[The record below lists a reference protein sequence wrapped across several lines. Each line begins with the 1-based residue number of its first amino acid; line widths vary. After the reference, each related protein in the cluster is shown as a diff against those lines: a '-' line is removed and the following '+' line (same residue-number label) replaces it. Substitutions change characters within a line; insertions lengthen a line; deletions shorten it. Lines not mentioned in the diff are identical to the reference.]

1 MTNVKVIKL
10 RNSVPPATPAIY
22 CPVTHLYLSIFGVIQ
37 MYYTPCNLYL
47 GNYQL
52 LPGSTGNILPASG
65 SSPYPI
71 STLNVR
77 NESGIRCQFS
87 RIHKPTG
94 QALMASKRNWLPEED
109 KTIVYLR
116 NQGRGWL
123 AISKHLNERSSTAC
137 RLRYQNYLER
147 WDTWDDD
154 RKTQLAKQYLRYA
167 VSLSPIMSLY

>member
-1 MTNVKVIKL
+1 
-10 RNSVPPATPAIY
+10 
-22 CPVTHLYLSIFGVIQ
+22 
-37 MYYTPCNLYL
+37 MYYSPCNLYR
-47 GNYQL
+47 GNHQL
-52 LPGSTGNILPASG
+52 LPGSTGNLFPASG
-65 SSPYPI
+65 SSPYPMG
-71 STLNVR
+71 TLNVR
-77 NESGIRCQFS
+77 NCSGIRCQFS
-87 RIHKPTG
+87 RVQKPTG
-94 QALMASKRNWLPEED
+94 QTLMASKRIWLPEED

-154 RKTQLAKQYLRYA
+154 SKTQLAKQYLRYA